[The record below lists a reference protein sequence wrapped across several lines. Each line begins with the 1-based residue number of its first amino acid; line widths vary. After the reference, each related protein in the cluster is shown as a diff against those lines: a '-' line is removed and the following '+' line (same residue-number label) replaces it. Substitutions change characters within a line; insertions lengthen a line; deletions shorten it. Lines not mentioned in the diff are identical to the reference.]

1 MYAVTIPIIRTEQ
14 STLLFDKRFALMNRG
29 HNVIVRRARHL
40 LHRLDHDLE
49 YQSWRKEYI
58 ALLKKEADQQKKGL
72 ELSRDELARKSRLSK
87 LMGRR
92 RQDIGLTKYGLEKY
106 ATVWRKPHANHI
118 ASHQMQKE
126 ADRVWAGV
134 EKVLFGNGKDIRFRR
149 ISDCRSISTKDPKN
163 GICLDL
169 QKMQFRWIDKGS
181 TYKCRDVSLKTA
193 YFARALF
200 HEDGTP
206 REIAY
211 CDIKRLM
218 FPNGWHYYIVAYIR
232 DEEPPAR
239 KNGHGGGTETVGIDP
254 GTSTVAI
261 VGDSRAVLSELAPG
275 AERYEKEIQ
284 SLQKRMDKSRRV
296 NNPQNYNE
304 DGTVKKGRPRW
315 NNSKAY
321 LQKRRMVQSL
331 YRKRTAFI
339 RTAHGQMVN
348 RLLQLAK
355 NAIVEKMDYAA
366 LAKKS
371 KKTERRDKV
380 STIKTADGKEKEVRK
395 FKRKKRFGHSLQR
408 RSPSLF
414 LSILKKRIESAG
426 GRYFEIQTRK
436 FKASQYDHVTNTCK
450 RHGLKERWKDIGGQ
464 TVQRDLYSAY
474 LICHSNHAGTAPDRA
489 SCIANFWKFRKIHN
503 ACIQEMRE
511 AHISKRECFGF

>member
-29 HNVIVRRARHL
+29 HNVIVRQARHL

-218 FPNGWHYYIVAYIR
+218 FPNGWHYYIVAYVR

-239 KNGHGGGTETVGIDP
+239 KNGHGGGAETVGIDP
-254 GTSTVAI
+254 GTSTVA
-261 VGDSRAVLSELAPG
+261 VVADVSADCSRA
-275 AERYEKEIQ
+275 
-284 SLQKRMDKSRRV
+284 SR
-296 NNPQNYNE
+296 P
-304 DGTVKKGRPRW
+304 
-315 NNSKAY
+315 S
-321 LQKRRMVQSL
+321 
-331 YRKRTAFI
+331 
-339 RTAHGQMVN
+339 
-348 RLLQLAK
+348 
-355 NAIVEKMDYAA
+355 
-366 LAKKS
+366 S
-371 KKTERRDKV
+371 KK
-380 STIKTADGKEKEVRK
+380 I
-395 FKRKKRFGHSLQR
+395 
-408 RSPSLF
+408 
-414 LSILKKRIESAG
+414 
-426 GRYFEIQTRK
+426 
-436 FKASQYDHVTNTCK
+436 
-450 RHGLKERWKDIGGQ
+450 
-464 TVQRDLYSAY
+464 
-474 LICHSNHAGTAPDRA
+474 
-489 SCIANFWKFRKIHN
+489 
-503 ACIQEMRE
+503 
-511 AHISKRECFGF
+511 

>member
-58 ALLKKEADQQKKGL
+58 AILKKEADQQKKGL

-218 FPNGWHYYIVAYIR
+218 FPNGWHYYIVAYVR

-239 KNGHGGGTETVGIDP
+239 KNGHGGGAETVGIDP
-254 GTSTVAI
+254 GTSTVA
-261 VGDSRAVLSELAPG
+261 VVADVSADCSRA
-275 AERYEKEIQ
+275 
-284 SLQKRMDKSRRV
+284 SR
-296 NNPQNYNE
+296 P
-304 DGTVKKGRPRW
+304 
-315 NNSKAY
+315 S
-321 LQKRRMVQSL
+321 
-331 YRKRTAFI
+331 
-339 RTAHGQMVN
+339 
-348 RLLQLAK
+348 
-355 NAIVEKMDYAA
+355 
-366 LAKKS
+366 S
-371 KKTERRDKV
+371 KKN
-380 STIKTADGKEKEVRK
+380 IKTLA
-395 FKRKKRFGHSLQR
+395 
-408 RSPSLF
+408 
-414 LSILKKRIESAG
+414 LK
-426 GRYFEIQTRK
+426 Y
-436 FKASQYDHVTNTCK
+436 
-450 RHGLKERWKDIGGQ
+450 
-464 TVQRDLYSAY
+464 
-474 LICHSNHAGTAPDRA
+474 
-489 SCIANFWKFRKIHN
+489 
-503 ACIQEMRE
+503 
-511 AHISKRECFGF
+511 